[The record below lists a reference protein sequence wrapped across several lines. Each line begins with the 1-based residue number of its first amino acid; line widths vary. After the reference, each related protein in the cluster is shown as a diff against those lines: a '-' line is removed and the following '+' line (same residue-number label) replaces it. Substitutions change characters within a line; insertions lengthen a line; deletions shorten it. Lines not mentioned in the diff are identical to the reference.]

1 MHPTAMPSTPE
12 PLCCDVGLK
21 GLARWLR
28 AAGHD
33 TLIAPD
39 GLDDAFLLAWLGE
52 GRRLLTADRGL
63 ARTAR
68 RATLVDGAGVDA
80 QALLLR
86 ESLGLD
92 WLYRPFSRCL
102 VDNAELLPLPERARQ
117 HLPEA
122 ARALPGPFRR
132 CPACGRVF
140 WPGSHVRRMRAKLER
155 WAAA

>member
-1 MHPTAMPSTPE
+1 MPDPPE

-39 GLDDAFLLAWLGE
+39 GLDDAFVLACLG
-52 GRRLLTADRGL
+52 GRRRLLTADRRL
-63 ARTAR
+63 AGCDC
-68 RATLVDGAGVDA
+68 RATLVDGAGLEA
-80 QALLLR
+80 QALALR
-86 ESLGLD
+86 TALGVD

-102 VDNAELLPLPERARQ
+102 VDNTRLEPLPEPARH
-117 HLPEA
+117 HLPAA
-122 ARALPGPFRR
+122 ARALPGPFTR
-132 CPACGRVF
+132 CPACHRIF
-140 WPGSHVRRMRAKLER
+140 WPGSHVRRMRARLER